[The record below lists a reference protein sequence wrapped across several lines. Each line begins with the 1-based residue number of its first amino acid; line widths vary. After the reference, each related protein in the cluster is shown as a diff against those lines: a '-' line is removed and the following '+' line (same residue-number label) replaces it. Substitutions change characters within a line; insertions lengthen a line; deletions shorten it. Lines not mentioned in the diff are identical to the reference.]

1 MLSELRGRFQKPFKF
16 FVLGL
21 IDAAKAPS
29 GFLCKSTSLALS
41 AHFMQAEAIVKTDFL
56 WMSSEH
62 PVLRTQRAAAQ
73 AHAEAEQ
80 SSRRPAW
87 DRTTKAKPKSGL
99 PNPPAPPPTS
109 SRRQTEAVDA
119 TQDSSADEIRQ
130 MIQRVKVRR
139 CSRNYYCT

>member
-1 MLSELRGRFQKPFKF
+1 
-16 FVLGL
+16 
-21 IDAAKAPS
+21 
-29 GFLCKSTSLALS
+29 
-41 AHFMQAEAIVKTDFL
+41 MQAEAIVKTSFL

-80 SSRRPAW
+80 SSRKPAW
-87 DRTTKAKPKSGL
+87 DRTTKAKSRSGQRD
-99 PNPPAPPPTS
+99 PPAAPPTS
-109 SRRQTEAVDA
+109 SRRQTSRSTAAGDD